1 MIEIG
6 ALSAI
11 VLGLS
16 AVAGFLFHS
25 LYALHREVRKYQEFM
40 DRYIEIRCK
49 ELGLKSSYD
58 N

>member
-49 ELGLKSSYD
+49 ELGLK
-58 N
+58 